1 MNKKK
6 LPIEINEQWA
16 DNEKGYSASCWLK
29 PASVLCI
36 TVKNFMQIAGRFPLE
51 DEQILIFSLRQF
63 NTLSVIHAA
72 VKTFGKL
79 DELHITTYNI
89 NLRTIDSLNEDILN
103 GHISE
108 AHVYV
113 SNIAKDHFLKS
124 YERLNEVAS
133 LNPAFHVYY
142 AWNHSKMA
150 IFRAGNNYFVCEGSG
165 NFSKNAQFEQFNL
178 TNSKKI
184 FEFRKNNLEVVMGYT
199 QNLKRKK

>member
-1 MNKKK
+1 
-6 LPIEINEQWA
+6 
-16 DNEKGYSASCWLK
+16 
-29 PASVLCI
+29 
-36 TVKNFMQIAGRFPLE
+36 
-51 DEQILIFSLRQF
+51 
-63 NTLSVIHAA
+63 
-72 VKTFGKL
+72 
-79 DELHITTYNI
+79 LHITTYNI

-113 SNIAKDHFLKS
+113 SNIAKDHFHKS

-133 LNPAFHVYY
+133 LNPGFHVYY

-178 TNSKKI
+178 TNSRKVYD
-184 FEFRKNNLEVVMGYT
+184 FRKRNLDIVMGYT
-199 QNLKRKK
+199 RKMVKKSKPSF